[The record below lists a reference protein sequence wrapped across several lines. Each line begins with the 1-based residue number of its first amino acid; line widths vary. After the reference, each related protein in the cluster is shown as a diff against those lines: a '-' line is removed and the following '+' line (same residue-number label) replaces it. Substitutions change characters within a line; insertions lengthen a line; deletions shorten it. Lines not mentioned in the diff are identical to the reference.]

1 MVRPAQRRAAVVWA
15 REAYRLSER
24 RACRAVGAPRST
36 VRYRSV
42 RPHQEALRRRLREL
56 ASVRVRAGYRQ
67 LHVFLRREGWKV
79 NAKRVYRLYTEEG
92 LTLKRRRP
100 KRHRSAVRRKARP
113 MPAGPNEQ
121 WAMDFMHDTLAD
133 GRSLRVFT
141 AIDLCTRECVVLQAA
156 KGFTGENVAAILSQA
171 GAVRGK
177 LPSRIRV
184 DNGTEFTSRALDHWA
199 YWRGIAL
206 DFSRP
211 GKPVDNCFIES
222 FNGTVRR
229 ECLSQHWF
237 TGLEDA
243 QRTLDAWRE
252 DYNNTRPHRSLANQ
266 SPAKHR
272 GGGYCLPDRNRLGN
286 SLP

>member
-1 MVRPAQRRAAVVWA
+1 MVRPVQRRAVVAWA

-24 RACRAVGAPRST
+24 RACRAVGIDRSF
-36 VRYRSV
+36 VRYRSI
-42 RPHQEALRRRLREL
+42 RPPQEALRKRLKEL
-56 ASVRVRAGYRQ
+56 ASVRVRAGYKQ
-67 LHVFLRREGWKV
+67 LHVFLRREGWPV
-79 NAKRVYRLYTEEG
+79 NHKRVYRLYTEEG

-100 KRHRSAVRRKARP
+100 KRHRSASVRKARP
-113 MPAGPNEQ
+113 LPSAPNQQ

-133 GRSLRVFT
+133 GGTVRVFT
-141 AIDLCTRECVVLQAA
+141 AIDLGTRECVALRAA
-156 KGFTGENVAAILSQA
+156 KGFTGANVAAILSEA
-171 GAVRGK
+171 GAARGK

-184 DNGTEFTSRALDHWA
+184 DNGTEFTSRVLDHWA
-199 YWRGIAL
+199 YWNQVAL

-266 SPAKHR
+266 SPAKYR
-272 GGGYCLPDRNRLGN
+272 GGGYCLPDRARLGN
-286 SLP
+286 SLT